1 MDDSVETK
9 EKAGH
14 GYNINVFKHLFDHF
28 ACHMCM
34 TNCTER
40 MMF

>member
-28 ACHMCM
+28 TIYFNIKVECS
-34 TNCTER
+34 TK
-40 MMF
+40 